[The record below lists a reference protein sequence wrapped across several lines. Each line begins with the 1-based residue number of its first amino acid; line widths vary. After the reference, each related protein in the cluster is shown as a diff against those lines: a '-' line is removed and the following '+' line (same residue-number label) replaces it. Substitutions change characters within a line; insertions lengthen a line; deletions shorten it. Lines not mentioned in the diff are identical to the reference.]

1 MPFVELCGNHDSY
14 SIVSI
19 QQQTSRYERRF
30 SSTAQLLLLIQNNTR
45 GLETKQSERNQERE
59 RVTISLLLF
68 DPGPEQLLI
77 FITTEFFKSWDFAI
91 VSQFLI

>member
-45 GLETKQSERNQERE
+45 GLETKQSERNEEGE
-59 RVTISLLLF
+59 RVTISLLCTQQ
-68 DPGPEQLLI
+68 QLSCVYFGVMENVFSVLY
-77 FITTEFFKSWDFAI
+77 
-91 VSQFLI
+91 